1 MDAAIATGFALAV
14 TYIDAGN
21 IGGGGFM
28 LTHMEGESALDY
40 REKAAL
46 SAHRDMY
53 LDQQGEVI
61 ENATLIGV
69 GAAAVPEQLPGCG
82 LRISVTDRFLAK
94 APSARHRT
102 CAGRVYASTGPS

>member
-1 MDAAIATGFALAV
+1 M

-28 LTHMEGESALDY
+28 LTHMEGESAFLDY

-46 SAHRDMY
+46 TAHRDMY

-61 ENATLIGV
+61 ENVTLIGA
-69 GAAAVPEQLPGCG
+69 GPLPFREQLPGCG
-82 LRISVTDRFLAK
+82 PRISVTDRFWRELIKPAIELARQGLCQ
-94 APSARHRT
+94 P
-102 CAGRVYASTGPS
+102 